1 MTCETYLSEV
11 LRLRSPSFT
20 KKSGHSIRSE
30 CEVVGTAGRLGLN
43 DNDLLIWPWV
53 IFTSVNASRL
63 IVSTTIWAIWQILVI
78 WVWDK
83 INLHFSYGLR
93 LLIFPY
99 LVFLRQTSLIL
110 RFGTLIRAKYI
121 HWRSWLCIKFFF
133 PLFLSNYFKEC
144 ITLVTGCEWAEFV
157 CQ

>member
-1 MTCETYLSEV
+1 MACYFLVGRFFFSRARNSCAGFFFPFFFFLFRVTCETYLSEV
-11 LRLRSPSFT
+11 LCLRSPSFT

-30 CEVVGTAGRLGLN
+30 CELLGTAGRLGLN
-43 DNDLLIWPWV
+43 DNDLLIRPWV
-53 IFTSVNASRL
+53 IVTSVNASRL

-93 LLIFPY
+93 LLILPY

-121 HWRSWLCIKFFF
+121 HWR
-133 PLFLSNYFKEC
+133 
-144 ITLVTGCEWAEFV
+144 
-157 CQ
+157 